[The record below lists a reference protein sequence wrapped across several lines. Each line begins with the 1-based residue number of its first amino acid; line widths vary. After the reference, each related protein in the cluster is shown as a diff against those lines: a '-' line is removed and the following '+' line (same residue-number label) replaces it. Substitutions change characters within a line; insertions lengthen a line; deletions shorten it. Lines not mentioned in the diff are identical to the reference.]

1 MKKSHAFIIGIVS
14 IITFLCASYFNV
26 RLFVS
31 IFMVVALFFV
41 WLILPVISS
50 FIAIKNRSSSGVL
63 ICALYILIISVII
76 PIVIGWGHLNGR
88 HRGVPMFYITMSLCF
103 VLSLIA
109 SFLGGTAGYFFRKKT
124 IPNPDEHS
132 S

>member
-1 MKKSHAFIIGIVS
+1 MKKTYAFIIGIVS
-14 IITFLCASYFNV
+14 IITFLCASYFNT

-31 IFMVVALFFV
+31 IFIVVSLIFL
-41 WLILPVISS
+41 WLILPVIAS
-50 FIAIKNRSSSGVL
+50 FIAIKHRSLSGLL
-63 ICALYILIISVII
+63 ICALYILIISLII
-76 PIVIGWGHLNGR
+76 PVVIGWGHLNGR

-109 SFLGGTAGYFFRKKT
+109 SVLGGVTGYFFRKKT
-124 IPNPDEHS
+124 IPNPNEHS